1 MVNTDTLVSYDD
13 LIRAAADA
21 ALAGQKVA
29 FVSAREPANGGAL
42 EAILRKIQPTNC
54 TRVARAQY
62 RRSVAT
68 IMGGR
73 VSFFVATRDAGRG
86 WDIDL
91 LCLHGPDGYREG
103 ALESLMPAASRGR
116 VLRSEAR

>member
-1 MVNTDTLVSYDD
+1 MVNTDTLVSYDE
-13 LIRAAADA
+13 LVRAAADA
-21 ALAGQKVA
+21 ALAGQNVA
-29 FVSAREPANGGAL
+29 FVSAREPANGDAL
-42 EAILRKIQPTNC
+42 EAIVREIQPTNC
-54 TRVARAQY
+54 TRVARSQY

-73 VSFFVATRDAGRG
+73 VSFVVATRDAGRG

-91 LCLHGPDGYREG
+91 LCLHDPEGYREG
-103 ALESLMPAASRGR
+103 ALDSLLLAAHRGR